1 MSEGPAMENAAG
13 LPAGETPL
21 TGLSGLPKLKRDR
34 RPLEPEAPPK
44 PRGPGCHFG
53 RTALLIHGLGALAF
67 GVTVTLF
74 YVLKEGSEESGAV
87 QGVGVA
93 TTMVF
98 ALWSGILA
106 FRGLWAGEH
115 LRWPILIL
123 LVVGV
128 ECSAV
133 SLLLWW
139 PLLTF
144 VTPADA
150 FIELLLWLGLP
161 VFVPFLV
168 AASLVAAPLAW
179 WRARGAER
187 RDAARGGKP
196 WEHRRR
202 MKRGLAW
209 YAGTLAALAALV
221 LPFPLYI
228 YLVLQQNYRAIW
240 RVPAD
245 WQGAAL
251 RAMPDYVRQTV
262 DWALATE
269 PYRGRVRYRE
279 VLIEKGLLP
288 KRCLLRRLGDDYGA
302 VRVAARC
309 ALYARFPDEALARLN
324 GDLAHSDPQ
333 VRREAA
339 AWTYRARAAFPDWPS
354 ALQKEWVA
362 ALLRALDDSDLAVRR
377 GAAWGLHVCVRRAPF
392 NPKATPKPWETL
404 AAGQPPPERPGE
416 REELEALRAAADEWL
431 RN

>member
-1 MSEGPAMENAAG
+1 M
-13 LPAGETPL
+13 
-21 TGLSGLPKLKRDR
+21 
-34 RPLEPEAPPK
+34 PEAPPK
-44 PRGPGCHFG
+44 PRGPGCRFG

-67 GVTVTLF
+67 GVTVAFF
-74 YVLKEGSEESGAV
+74 YVLKEGTEESQAV

-93 TTMVF
+93 ATMVF

-106 FRGLWAGEH
+106 FRGLWAGEY
-115 LRWPILIL
+115 LRWPVLIL
-123 LVVGV
+123 LLVGA

-161 VFVPFLV
+161 VFVPFFV
-168 AASLVAAPLAW
+168 AASLIAAPLAW
-179 WRARGAER
+179 WRVRRAER
-187 RDAARGGKP
+187 KDMVRGGKP
-196 WEHRRR
+196 WDHRRR

-209 YAGTLAALAALV
+209 YAGLLAVLAALI
-221 LPFPLYI
+221 LPFPLYV

-240 RVPAD
+240 RAPFD
-245 WQGAAL
+245 WQDWAL
-251 RAMPDYVRQTV
+251 RAMPDGVRQTV
-262 DWALATE
+262 DGAMATE
-269 PYRGRVRYRE
+269 AYRGRVRYRE

-288 KRCLLRRLGDDYGA
+288 KGCLLRRLSDDYGA
-302 VRVAARC
+302 VRAAARV
-309 ALYARFPDEALARLN
+309 ALFSRFPDEALAQLN
-324 GDLAHSDPQ
+324 EDLAHSDSQ

-354 ALQKEWVA
+354 SLQKGWVA

-377 GAAWGLHVCVRRAPF
+377 GAAWGLHVCMRRSPY

-404 AAGQPPPERPGE
+404 AAGQPPPEKPGE
-416 REELEALRAAADEWL
+416 REELEALREAAEAWL